1 MTRHLVVLE
10 HGHSATSVG
19 AEHGGLCEY
28 DLVGWALL
36 GMEEALRER
45 GIDVQRVPGV
55 GSLLDRQALGIG
67 LIRDHHRRYPG
78 ARGVYVSGHLNAA
91 GMRRVVFH
99 DQASA
104 MGQAVATHIAS
115 RTVLVADAAP
125 GEHFARV
132 AHCIGRIFGSTPAG
146 YCGILVEFE
155 EMSFRLLSGATD
167 RAVIE
172 EHLRALGEEVGI
184 ALAKYLK
191 ESA

>member
-19 AEHGGLCEY
+19 AEHEGLCEY

-36 GMEEALRER
+36 GMEEALRDR
-45 GIDVQRVPGV
+45 GIDVQRVGGS
-55 GSLLDRQALGIG
+55 GSLFDRQSLGIG

-99 DQASA
+99 DQDSE
-104 MGQAVATHIAS
+104 MGEAVAAHIAS
-115 RTVLVADAAP
+115 RTELVADAAP

-132 AHCIGRIFGSTPAG
+132 HNCIGRIFGSTPAS

-155 EMSFRLLSGATD
+155 EMSFASIGDWAIANQL
-167 RAVIE
+167 E
-172 EHLRALGEEVGI
+172 EHLFEVGERVGFV
-184 ALAKYLK
+184 LAEHLK